1 MWKSRLG
8 YGILAVVFAV
18 LLFFFSQ
25 SFFWW
30 ILIGMFAVAV
40 GMALLLRRDARYL
53 EIELRAKSGI
63 HVGDTESLI
72 LHVKNQHRIFAAA
85 GAEVKIIV
93 DNKMFGR
100 TEQKTLWFDLSD
112 ISQEY
117 EIGLPLERCGEIM
130 ISCEEIRIYDFLRL
144 FSLKAAPFHEER
156 IRIYPQPV
164 SVQIELSRTTIGAQK
179 EEGIMQN
186 RKGKDPSEMFDIRE
200 YVPGDDIRSIHW
212 KLSSKTDSL
221 ILRQSSDPSHYNVV
235 ILPDFGQ
242 NKEGE
247 PSVTEEINRAVA
259 FGMTI
264 GEKLIRHGIEFCMA
278 LPLSTGLKMY
288 EIRTIQ
294 DYYRMQM
301 EWMSF
306 PIQKESGAGLQ
317 LFMTEHLEEYFT
329 RMIILSAG
337 IYGQSLGALD
347 GKIGITVIN
356 ANREAEDIH
365 VIQNGTCEI
374 VDVPTKSDA
383 KENYR
388 IIC

>member
-8 YGILAVVFAV
+8 YGILAVIFTA

-25 SFFWW
+25 PFFLW
-30 ILIGMFAVAV
+30 ILTGMIVVAV
-40 GMALLLRRDARYL
+40 GMALLLRRDAGYL
-53 EIELRAKSGI
+53 EIELKAKSGI
-63 HVGDTESLI
+63 HVGDKESLI
-72 LHVKNQHRIFAAA
+72 LQVRNRHRIFVAA
-85 GAEVKIIV
+85 GAEVKLLV
-93 DNKMFGR
+93 NHKMFGG
-100 TEQKTLWFDLSD
+100 TEQKTLWLDLSE

-117 EIGLPLERCGEIM
+117 EIGLSFERCGEIM

-144 FSLKAAPFHEER
+144 FSMKAAPFHEER

-164 SVQIELSRTTIGAQK
+164 SVQVELSRTTIGAQK

-235 ILPDFGQ
+235 ILPDFGL
-242 NKEGE
+242 NKDGE
-247 PSVTEEINRAVA
+247 TSDAEEINRAIA
-259 FGMTI
+259 FGMAI
-264 GEKLIRHGIEFCMA
+264 GEKMIRRGIEFCMA
-278 LPLSTGLKMY
+278 LPLSVGIKMY
-288 EIRTIQ
+288 EIRSIQ
-294 DYYRMQM
+294 DYYRMQT
-301 EWMSF
+301 EWLGF
-306 PIQKESGAGLQ
+306 PIQKESGAGIQ
-317 LFMTEHLEEYFT
+317 LFVTEHLEEYFT

-337 IYGQSLGALD
+337 IYGQNLGSLD

-365 VIQNGTCEI
+365 VIQKGTCEI

>member
-8 YGILAVVFAV
+8 YGILAIVFSV

-25 SFFWW
+25 PFFMW
-30 ILIGMFAVAV
+30 ILIGMFIVAV
-40 GMALLLRRDARYL
+40 GMALLLRRDAKYL
-53 EIELRAKSGI
+53 KIELKANSGI

-72 LHVKNQHRIFAAA
+72 LHVRNQHRIFAAA
-85 GAEVKIIV
+85 GAEVKLSIC
-93 DNKMFGR
+93 NEMFDYM
-100 TEQKTLWFDLSD
+100 EQKILWFDLPD

-117 EIGLPLERCGEIM
+117 EIRLPIDRCGEVLIA
-130 ISCEEIRIYDFLRL
+130 CEEIRIYDFLRL
-144 FSLKAAPFHEER
+144 YSMKSEPFYVER

-164 SVQIELSRTTIGAQK
+164 SVQVELSRATIGAQK
-179 EEGIMQN
+179 EEGVMQN

-235 ILPDFGQ
+235 ILPDFGL
-242 NKEGE
+242 NKEDG
-247 PSVTEEINRAVA
+247 PIDAEEINRAVA
-259 FGMTI
+259 FGTTI
-264 GEKLIRHGIEFCMA
+264 GEKLIRKGIEFCMA

-288 EIRTIQ
+288 EIRSIQ

-306 PIQKESGAGLQ
+306 PIQQESGSGLQ

-329 RMIILSAG
+329 RMVILSAG
-337 IYGQSLGALD
+337 VYGQTLGALD
-347 GKIGITVIN
+347 GKIGITLIN
-356 ANREAEDIH
+356 ANKEAEDIH
-365 VIQNGTCEI
+365 VIQKGTCEI
-374 VDVPTKSDA
+374 VEVPTRSDT
-383 KENYR
+383 KENYQ

>member
-25 SFFWW
+25 PFFLW
-30 ILIGMFAVAV
+30 ILIGMVVVAV
-40 GMALLLRRDARYL
+40 EMALLLRRDAGYL
-53 EIELRAKSGI
+53 EIELKAKSGI
-63 HVGDTESLI
+63 HVGDTGSLI
-72 LHVKNQHRIFAAA
+72 LHVKTQHRLFAVA
-85 GAEVKIIV
+85 GAEVKMII
-93 DNKMFGR
+93 DHKMFGG
-100 TEQKTLWFDLSD
+100 TEKKTLWLDLSD
-112 ISQEY
+112 ASQEY
-117 EIGLPLERCGEIM
+117 ETGLLPEQCGEIM
-130 ISCEEIRIYDFLRL
+130 IFCEEIRIYDFLRL
-144 FSLKAAPFHEER
+144 FSMKAAPFHKEWLQ
-156 IRIYPQPV
+156 IYPQPV
-164 SVQIELSRTTIGAQK
+164 SVQVELSKTMIGAQK

-212 KLSSKTDSL
+212 KLSSKTESL
-221 ILRQSSDPSHYNVV
+221 ILRQPSEPSHYNVV

-242 NKEGE
+242 NKEDG

-259 FGMTI
+259 LGMII
-264 GEKLIRHGIEFCMA
+264 GEKLVRQGIEFCMA
-278 LPLSTGLKMY
+278 LPLSTGFKIY
-288 EIRTIQ
+288 EIQNIQ
-294 DYYRMQM
+294 DCYRMQM

-306 PIQKESGAGLQ
+306 PIQKKSGAGLQ
-317 LFMTEHLEEYFT
+317 LFMREHLEEYFT

-337 IYGQSLGALD
+337 VYEESLGALD

-356 ANREAEDIH
+356 ANREAERIH

-374 VDVPTKSDA
+374 VDIPTKSDA

-388 IIC
+388 ISV